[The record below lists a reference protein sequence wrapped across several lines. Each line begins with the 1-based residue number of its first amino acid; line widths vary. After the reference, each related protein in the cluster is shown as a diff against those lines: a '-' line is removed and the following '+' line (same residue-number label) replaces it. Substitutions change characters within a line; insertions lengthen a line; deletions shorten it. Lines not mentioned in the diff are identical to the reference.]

1 MLPEITSDWIF
12 FGASAI
18 FVGYL
23 LLIFLTKSQKLRKME
38 NHSGDSPHA
47 DL

>member
-1 MLPEITSDWIF
+1 MLNEIKSDWIF
-12 FGASAI
+12 FGFSAI

-23 LLIFLTKSQKLRKME
+23 LLIFLTKSKKLRQKE
-38 NHSGDSPHA
+38 QHSNQSPHL